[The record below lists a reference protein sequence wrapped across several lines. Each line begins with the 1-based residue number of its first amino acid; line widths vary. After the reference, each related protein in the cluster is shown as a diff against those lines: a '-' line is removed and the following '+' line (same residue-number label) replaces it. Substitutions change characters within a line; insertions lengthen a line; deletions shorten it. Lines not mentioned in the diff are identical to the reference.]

1 MKMDRFNRREFM
13 FKTVATGTAA
23 AVMASL
29 AQGAEHP
36 SEHPTEHPS
45 AKPARKPGGD
55 RPIREASKF
64 KMSTPNAEKLGWR
77 ISVQQYTFRDRS
89 FYEMLEVVAK
99 MGVRNVEPAFFLP
112 LSKDKPDL
120 KSGESLSAEN
130 RKEMKKRMDDLGIK
144 MPSYY
149 GPLEADKTKYRGVF
163 DFAKEMGVE
172 AIVAEPPIEALA
184 EIDKLCEEYK
194 INLAIHN
201 HPEGSGSA
209 YWDPK
214 VFAKAVEGKSPRIG
228 GAPDTGHWVR
238 TGLDTLESLKIYG
251 KQRIITIHLKDAEVS
266 GKRDSRDVPLGNGKA
281 NYWPILRQIYDWKW
295 RGVMTVEYEHLS
307 PLLEQDVAAC
317 IKYVED
323 FATKVKP

>member
-1 MKMDRFNRREFM
+1 MKLDRFNRREFM
-13 FKTVATGTAA
+13 IKTVASGTAA

-29 AQGAEHP
+29 AQAAE
-36 SEHPTEHPS
+36 
-45 AKPARKPGGD
+45 KPAAQPGRKPRVTMGVMQ
-55 RPIREASKF
+55 EYSKI
-64 KMSTPNAEKLGWR
+64 KISTPNAEKLGWR
-77 ISVQQYTFRDRS
+77 ISIQQYTFRDRS
-89 FYEMLEVVAK
+89 LYEMLDVMVK

-112 LSKDKPDL
+112 LSKEKPDL

-130 RKEMKKRMDDLGIK
+130 RREMKKRMDDLGIK

-172 AIVAEPPIEALA
+172 TIVAEPPIEALA

-209 YWDPK
+209 YWNPD

-238 TGLDTLESLKIYG
+238 TGLDTLESLKKYQ
-251 KQRIITIHLKDAEVS
+251 KRIIVVHLKDAEVS
-266 GKRDSRDVPLGNGKA
+266 GKRDSRDVPLGTGKA
-281 NYWPILRQIYDWKW
+281 NYAAILKQIYDWKW

-307 PLLEQDVAAC
+307 PQLEEDVAAC
-317 IKYVED
+317 VKFVED
-323 FATKVKP
+323 FATKVKA